1 MLKSSFV
8 LLCILTIPSLVA
20 HTDGS
25 SVVLKVVCMPEFGK
39 YAKKKKNEKMKKEK
53 SLYKPIFMGLL

>member
-8 LLCILTIPSLVA
+8 LLGILTIPSLVA

-39 YAKKKKNEKMKKEK
+39 YAKKKKIIKKIKKER
-53 SLYKPIFMGLL
+53 I